1 MFLVHDYLWLFWIWS
16 QSTVDNG
23 GSKCSAVANFAA
35 ISVSNRIYLKTFDL
49 KSGEESA
56 DF

>member
-1 MFLVHDYLWLFWIWS
+1 M
-16 QSTVDNG
+16 DNG
-23 GSKCSAVANFAA
+23 GSKCSDVANFAA